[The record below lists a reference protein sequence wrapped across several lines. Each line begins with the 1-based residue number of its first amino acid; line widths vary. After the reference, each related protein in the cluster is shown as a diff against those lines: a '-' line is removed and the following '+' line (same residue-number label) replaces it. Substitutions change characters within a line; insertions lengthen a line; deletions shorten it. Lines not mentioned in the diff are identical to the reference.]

1 MPATESLLREYRGGF
16 KSWAARCDN
25 VKHVR
30 LTMRAPEGALRP
42 VFDMLTRGEHVERV
56 NGLHWNF
63 SGDRLGILH
72 YVEGDLETYVAE
84 LESIPS
90 VLDYD
95 IARAEDGCFYVYH
108 RCTVHSGAQDLF
120 ETFTSETLL
129 MVPPIEFSDDGAATF
144 SLFGESEEVQAALDG
159 VPELVE
165 LEIHEVSGMAETPEV
180 TAATLSA
187 RQREAVEA
195 ALSLGYY
202 DLPRE
207 AEYEDVAEAMGCA
220 PSTAAEHLRKA
231 EGKLV
236 YSAFEEYSR

>member
-1 MPATESLLREYRGGF
+1 MGF
-16 KSWAARCDN
+16 GI

-30 LTMRAPEGALRP
+30 LTMRAPPGSVHP
-42 VFDMLTRGEHVERV
+42 VFDMLTRSEYVERV

-72 YVEGDLETYVAE
+72 YVEGEFDAYVAE

-95 IARAEDGCFYVYH
+95 IARADDRRFYVYH
-108 RCTVHSGAQDLF
+108 RCIVTGGARDLF
-120 ETFTSETLL
+120 ETFTRDTLL
-129 MVPPIEFSDDGAATF
+129 MVPPIEFSDDGSATF
-144 SLFGESEEVQAALDG
+144 SLFGDGAEVQAALDS
-159 VPELVE
+159 VSEPIAVDV
-165 LEIHEVSGMAETPEV
+165 HEVSGMSGTPEV
-180 TAATLSA
+180 TAATLTA
-187 RQREAVEA
+187 RQREAVEV

-202 DLPRE
+202 DIPRE
-207 AEYEDVAEAMGCA
+207 ASYEDVAEAMDCA

-236 YSAFEEYSR
+236 RSAFGGYGR